1 METIRLVLRGDPR
14 TKKNSQRIVVRP
26 NGSRFVMPSRQYAA
40 YEERCL
46 WQLAG
51 ERRGIDYPV
60 NVACVYFMATHRKV
74 DLCNLIEATLDILV
88 KAGVIADDNANVV
101 ASHDGSRVRYDRED
115 PRVEITISKL
125 VEIDQFDEEGE
136 E

>member
-46 WQLAG
+46 WQLAE
-51 ERRGIDYPV
+51 ERRGIDYPC
-60 NVACVYFMATHRKV
+60 NVSCVYYMATRRKV
-74 DLCNLIEATLDILV
+74 DLCNLIEASLDILV

-101 ASHDGSRVRYDRED
+101 AAHDGSRVRLDRQN
-115 PRVEITISKL
+115 PRCEITITE
-125 VEIDQFDEEGE
+125 VEG
-136 E
+136 